1 MGIAYRLYCW
11 YDSIKNFNLKV
22 RQNVVSIYKEF
33 VLQLG
38 QDYSVLLPDSLPFI
52 AELLEDSDSIVE
64 EKTHQIV
71 KAIEDITG
79 ESMDQY
85 L

>member
-1 MGIAYRLYCW
+1 MA
-11 YDSIKNFNLKV
+11 V
-22 RQNVVSIYKEF
+22 YKEF
-33 VLQLG
+33 VVKLG

-52 AELLEDSDSIVE
+52 AELLEDSDPIVE
-64 EKTHQIV
+64 ERTHLVV

-79 ESMDQY
+79 ESIDQY

>member
-1 MGIAYRLYCW
+1 MVA
-11 YDSIKNFNLKV
+11 V
-22 RQNVVSIYKEF
+22 YKEF
-33 VLQLG
+33 VVKLG

-52 AELLEDSDSIVE
+52 AELLEDSDPIVE
-64 EKTHQIV
+64 EKTHLIV

-79 ESMDQY
+79 ESIDQY

>member
-1 MGIAYRLYCW
+1 MVA
-11 YDSIKNFNLKV
+11 V
-22 RQNVVSIYKEF
+22 YKEF
-33 VLQLG
+33 VVKLG

-52 AELLEDSDSIVE
+52 AELLEDSDPIVE
-64 EKTHQIV
+64 ERTHLVV

-79 ESMDQY
+79 ESIDQY

>member
-1 MGIAYRLYCW
+1 M
-11 YDSIKNFNLKV
+11 K
-22 RQNVVSIYKEF
+22 
-33 VLQLG
+33 LG
-38 QDYSVLLPDSLPFI
+38 QDYSILLPDTLPFL
-52 AELLEDSDSIVE
+52 AELLEDSDSNVE

>member
-1 MGIAYRLYCW
+1 M
-11 YDSIKNFNLKV
+11 
-22 RQNVVSIYKEF
+22 RQNVVAVYKEF
-33 VLQLG
+33 VVKLG

-52 AELLEDSDSIVE
+52 AELLEDSDPIVE
-64 EKTHQIV
+64 EKTHLIV

-79 ESMDQY
+79 ESIDQY

>member
-1 MGIAYRLYCW
+1 M
-11 YDSIKNFNLKV
+11 
-22 RQNVVSIYKEF
+22 RQNVVAVYKEF
-33 VLQLG
+33 VVKLG

-52 AELLEDSDSIVE
+52 AELLEDSDPIVE
-64 EKTHQIV
+64 ERTHLVV

-79 ESMDQY
+79 ESIDQY